1 MAEMDVDI
9 DTAAGAAAT
18 NTETTDPIST
28 STNGNG
34 VSKNNMMDVKTSTNA
49 IAVRSIEGW
58 IVLVTNV
65 NEEAAEEDFQERF
78 GEFGEI
84 KNIHLNLDRR
94 TGYVKV
100 SFGSRKKKARLL
112 CSIICSILSLHFQ
125 CLEPSTVKKGSM
137 VGGGAFAIIGIKDLH
152 EN

>member
-9 DTAAGAAAT
+9 DTTTAGAAT
-18 NTETTDPIST
+18 TTETADPIST
-28 STNGNG
+28 TTNGND
-34 VSKNNMMDVKTSTNA
+34 VSKNNNMMDVKTSTNA

-100 SFGSRKKKARLL
+100 SFCFVEEKLL
-112 CSIICSILSLHFQ
+112 SF
-125 CLEPSTVKKGSM
+125 
-137 VGGGAFAIIGIKDLH
+137 
-152 EN
+152 N